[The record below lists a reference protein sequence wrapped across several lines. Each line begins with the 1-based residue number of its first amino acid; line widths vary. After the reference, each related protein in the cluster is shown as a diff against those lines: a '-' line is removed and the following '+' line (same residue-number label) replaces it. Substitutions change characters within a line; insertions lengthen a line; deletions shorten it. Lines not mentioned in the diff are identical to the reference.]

1 MPHDI
6 MHVILEGVLPRHSK
20 FLLIHCVFEER
31 FITLKEVNRLVAE
44 FEYGYSERKN
54 LPRPLDS
61 EHLRSEDSK
70 LSQSGGSTY
79 MYYCACCV
87 HILQ

>member
-20 FLLIHCVFEER
+20 FLLRHCVFEEH
-31 FITLKEVNRLVAE
+31 FMTLKEVNRLIAE

-54 LPRPLDS
+54 LPRPLDND
-61 EHLRSEDSK
+61 HLRSADSK
-70 LSQSGGSTY
+70 LSQSGVTIC
-79 MYYCACCV
+79 MLCP
-87 HILQ
+87 